1 MASLSG
7 LEKKLFTISLNL
19 FLKDKLA
26 LRFVM
31 DFRKDFFDDL
41 LIGIVTILTY
51 TQTKYNYMNLSQK
64 LLYLGSKKQNTIFS
78 ASIVLAVTFGLS
90 ALLGF
95 LRSRFLYAQFYS
107 CCAVELDAYNAAFR
121 IPDLIFKLLVSGALS
136 ASFIPVFSSYLH
148 KDEAKAY
155 SIASTVINLLLIAFV
170 SISFFVLIFA
180 HPLSAMV
187 APGFSPE
194 QISLMANL
202 TRILLVAQIFFLI
215 SNFLT
220 GMLQVHQVFII
231 PSLSPIVYNISIIAS
246 ILLLAPSF
254 GIYGVVIGAV
264 VGAMFHLVIQIPLAK
279 SLGFRY
285 SLQINPHLDGVK
297 EIVRLM
303 IPRTISIGLGEIEN
317 TVSLFFAS
325 TLAAGSLSLLNL
337 AVQLMSLPS
346 RIFGTTIG
354 QASLPILSKN
364 IARNEL
370 DLFRNTVRKVLA
382 QSLFIAIPIT
392 TLILIHRVAL
402 IRIAFGAK
410 EFPWSATLLTAKTL
424 AYLTPAIISQAIIQ
438 ILVRSFYALHN
449 TKTPLQIS
457 FFSLL
462 VNVVSS
468 FFFITYTDLG
478 IVGLAISIS
487 LGNVVQ
493 CIGLFYMFI
502 TIVDGQGWR
511 QAYFNYS
518 KIALASLGMG
528 IVSWAS
534 LQVLDLFVLDTSKTM
549 SLIFLTSISVLI
561 GVSSFLVLSRFLK
574 IDEYYDYIKYFRR
587 LKGFIFR

>member
-1 MASLSG
+1 
-7 LEKKLFTISLNL
+7 
-19 FLKDKLA
+19 
-26 LRFVM
+26 
-31 DFRKDFFDDL
+31 
-41 LIGIVTILTY
+41 
-51 TQTKYNYMNLSQK
+51 MNFSQK
-64 LLYLGSKKQNTIFS
+64 LLHLGSRKQSTIFS
-78 ASIVLAVTFGLS
+78 ASIVLGVTFALS

-107 CCAVELDAYNAAFR
+107 CCTLELDAYNAAFR

-148 KDEAKAY
+148 KDEKTAY
-155 SIASTVINLLLIAFV
+155 SIASTVINLLLIVFTLASVIVLFFTPQLS
-170 SISFFVLIFA
+170 SI
-180 HPLSAMV
+180 V

-194 QISLMANL
+194 QISLMSNL
-202 TRILLVAQIFFLI
+202 TRILLIAQIFFLI

-220 GMLQVHQVFII
+220 GMLQVHQVFIV
-231 PSLSPIVYNISIIAS
+231 PSLSPLVYNISIIAS
-246 ILLLAPSF
+246 ILLLGPSF
-254 GIYGVVIGAV
+254 GVYGVAFGSVAGAF
-264 VGAMFHLVIQIPLAK
+264 FHLLIQIPLAK

-285 SLQINPHLDGVK
+285 SLQIIPNLAGVR

-303 IPRTISIGLGEIEN
+303 VPRTISIGLGEIEN

-325 TLAAGSLSLLNL
+325 TLAAGSISLLNL

-346 RIFGTTIG
+346 RIFATTIG

-370 DLFRNTVRKVLA
+370 NTFRETVRKILA

-392 TLILIHRVAL
+392 TLVLVHRVAL

-449 TKTPLQIS
+449 TKTPLQVS

-462 VNVVSS
+462 VNVISS
-468 FFFITYTDLG
+468 FFFVAYTQMG

-493 CIGLFYMFI
+493 AIGLFYMFI
-502 TIVDGQGWR
+502 ITVDGHGWDKVLWHHL
-511 QAYFNYS
+511 
-518 KIALASLGMG
+518 KIAVASFFMG
-528 IVSWAS
+528 VISWGS
-534 LQVLDLFVLDTSKTM
+534 LQMLDIFVLDTTKTF
-549 SLIFLTSISVLI
+549 SLITLTSFSIIISILFFAFFSKI
-561 GVSSFLVLSRFLK
+561 MK
-574 IDEYYDYIKYFRR
+574 IDEYYDYVKYFQRA
-587 LKGFIFR
+587 KKFIFK

>member
-1 MASLSG
+1 
-7 LEKKLFTISLNL
+7 
-19 FLKDKLA
+19 
-26 LRFVM
+26 
-31 DFRKDFFDDL
+31 
-41 LIGIVTILTY
+41 
-51 TQTKYNYMNLSQK
+51 MNLSQK

-187 APGFSPE
+187 APGFSLE

-285 SLQINPHLDGVK
+285 SLQIDPSLDGVK

-449 TKTPLQIS
+449 TKTPLQVS

-561 GVSSFLVLSRFLK
+561 GVSSFLALSRFLK

>member
-1 MASLSG
+1 
-7 LEKKLFTISLNL
+7 
-19 FLKDKLA
+19 
-26 LRFVM
+26 
-31 DFRKDFFDDL
+31 
-41 LIGIVTILTY
+41 
-51 TQTKYNYMNLSQK
+51 MNLSQK

-170 SISFFVLIFA
+170 SISLFVLIFA

-187 APGFSPE
+187 APGFSLE

-285 SLQINPHLDGVK
+285 SLQINPSLDGVK

-424 AYLTPAIISQAIIQ
+424 AYLTPAIISQAVIQ

-449 TKTPLQIS
+449 TKTPLQVS

-511 QAYFNYS
+511 QAYFNYL

-528 IVSWAS
+528 IVSWVS
-534 LQVLDLFVLDTSKTM
+534 LQVLDLFILDTSKTM
-549 SLIFLTSISVLI
+549 SLIFLTSISVLV
-561 GVSSFLVLSRFLK
+561 GVSSFLALSRFLNV
-574 IDEYYDYIKYFRR
+574 DEYYDYIKYFRR

>member
-1 MASLSG
+1 
-7 LEKKLFTISLNL
+7 
-19 FLKDKLA
+19 
-26 LRFVM
+26 M

-170 SISFFVLIFA
+170 SISLFVLIFA

-187 APGFSPE
+187 APGFSLE

-285 SLQINPHLDGVK
+285 SLQINPSLDGVK

-424 AYLTPAIISQAIIQ
+424 AYLTPAIISQAVIQ

-449 TKTPLQIS
+449 TKTPLQVS

-511 QAYFNYS
+511 QAYFNYL

-528 IVSWAS
+528 IVSWVS
-534 LQVLDLFVLDTSKTM
+534 LQVLDLFILDTSKTM
-549 SLIFLTSISVLI
+549 SLIFLTSISVLV
-561 GVSSFLVLSRFLK
+561 GVSSFLALSRFLNV
-574 IDEYYDYIKYFRR
+574 DEYYDYIKYFRR